1 MIFDSPSF
9 LNFKKRDHSFLTHT
23 ELQFSRLSATSTIT
37 FAEFKAEYERTR
49 PEFEIMRALVDA
61 RISQHMTQKEL
72 AEKSGVRQSNISRI
86 ENGTCSPTIATLE
99 ALANGMG
106 KKLIVS
112 FE

>member
-1 MIFDSPSF
+1 MSD
-9 LNFKKRDHSFLTHT
+9 LQKYKKKQLKDT
-23 ELQFSRLSATSTIT
+23 AC
-37 FAEFKAEYERTR
+37 KDEYESTR
-49 PEFEIMRALVDA
+49 REFEIRRALVDA
-61 RISQHMTQKEL
+61 RISQNLTQKEL

-99 ALANGMG
+99 ALATGMG